1 MTPLKPRELRKL
13 YAMPYDIEKRQ
24 RRIEQLEAL
33 QAEGPQSA
41 SDVVKSSSGEGNAC
55 ILSHATVTG
64 TDISF
69 SRREDEIRRLKQTNA
84 QQKKKYL
91 YGMSLIENCDDCE
104 LRALLTA
111 VCAEGKKP
119 QAVAVELMEQ
129 GMDVGAD
136 AIRCRINRWIQKN
149 LKNSD
154 RNDRND
160 RNVRF

>member
-33 QAEGPQSA
+33 QSDGPQSA

-64 TDISF
+64 TDVSYT
-69 SRREDEIRRLKQTNA
+69 RREDEIKRLRQINA
-84 QQKKKYL
+84 DQKTKYL
-91 YGMSLIENCDDCE
+91 YGQRLIESCDDCE

-111 VCAEGKKP
+111 ICSQGKKP
-119 QAVAVELMEQ
+119 QDVAVELMEQ
-129 GMDVGAD
+129 GVDIGAE
-136 AIRCRINRWIQKN
+136 AIRRRVERWINQN
-149 LKNSD
+149 A
-154 RNDRND
+154 R
-160 RNVRF
+160 

>member
-33 QAEGPQSA
+33 QSDGPQSA

-64 TDISF
+64 TDVSYT
-69 SRREDEIRRLKQTNA
+69 RREDEIKRLCQINA
-84 QQKKKYL
+84 DQKAKYL
-91 YGMSLIENCDDCE
+91 YGQRLIESCDDCE

-111 VCAEGKKP
+111 ICSQGKKP
-119 QAVAVELMEQ
+119 QDVAVELMEQ
-129 GMDVGAD
+129 GVDIGAE
-136 AIRCRINRWIQKN
+136 AIRRRVERWINQN
-149 LKNSD
+149 A
-154 RNDRND
+154 R
-160 RNVRF
+160 

>member
-33 QAEGPQSA
+33 QSDGPQSA

-64 TDISF
+64 TDVSYT
-69 SRREDEIRRLKQTNA
+69 RREDEIKRLRQINDD
-84 QQKKKYL
+84 QKAKYL
-91 YGMSLIENCDDCE
+91 YGQRLIESCDDCE

-111 VCAEGKKP
+111 ICSQGKKP
-119 QAVAVELMEQ
+119 QDVAVELMEQ
-129 GMDVGAD
+129 GVDIGAE
-136 AIRCRINRWIQKN
+136 AIRRRVERWINQN
-149 LKNSD
+149 A
-154 RNDRND
+154 R
-160 RNVRF
+160 